1 MIGGRIGAG
10 QAADWPA
17 VTDLV
22 ASAGPGAEVAVAA
35 RPIGAGRGWATN
47 AGRPFPAA
55 STIKTAILVALY
67 REVDAG
73 RLDLDRQLA
82 VSAAAK
88 VPGSGVLTWLRDGL
102 RLPVA
107 DLAYLM
113 IAISDNTASNLILDL
128 VGPDRVRATIADL
141 GLTGTALNRRFLGRA
156 PGPGE
161 PENWTTAADLVALF
175 AAIATDRAASPPS
188 CAAMRATLALQQ
200 HRDRLPRLLPETCR
214 YAGKTGSLPAL
225 THDAGLVETPRGTL
239 ALAVLTRGL
248 DDPWA
253 ADALIGRVARAAVA
267 AAGL

>member
-1 MIGGRIGAG
+1 MNDDQGTRASDWSTV
-10 QAADWPA
+10 AAA
-17 VTDLV
+17 V
-22 ASAGPGAEVAVAA
+22 AAAGPDVEVAVAVRA
-35 RPIGAGRGWATN
+35 IEDGRGWATN
-47 AGRPFPAA
+47 ADLPFPAA

-73 RLDLDRQLA
+73 RIDLDREIP

-88 VPGSGVLTWLRDGL
+88 VPGSGVLTWLRD
-102 RLPVA
+102 RLCLSVA

-128 VGPDRVRATIADL
+128 VGQDRVRATIAGL
-141 GLTGTALNRRFLGRA
+141 GLTGTALNRRFLGRT

-161 PENWTTAADLVALF
+161 PENWTTAGDLVALF

-200 HRDRLPRLLPETCR
+200 HRDRIPRLLPETCR
-214 YAGKTGSLPAL
+214 YAGKAGSLPAL
-225 THDAGLVETPRGTL
+225 VHDAGLVETPRGTL

-248 DDPWA
+248 ADPWT
-253 ADALIGRVARAAVA
+253 ADALIGRIARAAVV